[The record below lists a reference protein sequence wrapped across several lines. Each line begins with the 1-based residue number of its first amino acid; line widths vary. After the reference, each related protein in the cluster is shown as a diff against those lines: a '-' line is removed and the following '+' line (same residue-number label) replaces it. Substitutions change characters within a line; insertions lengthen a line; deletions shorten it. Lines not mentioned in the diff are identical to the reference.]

1 MILDYPGELSIV
13 TRVLPSKREAEGELA
28 LGEKDRYVTQ
38 EGDALEDTGRMLSR
52 QPLETGKGQET
63 DRPLEPQE
71 EPALS
76 TS

>member
-28 LGEKDRYVTQ
+28 LGEKDRYVTR
-38 EGDALEDTGRMLSR
+38 EGDALEDTGRMLSG
-52 QPLETGKGQET
+52 QPPETGKGQET